1 MGHLALHVLRET
13 EVKGTIKHM
22 LNQKGRANAA
32 LALLLLASFAIACS
46 QLKNLGNK
54 GGGEVNKL
62 VQEAKDDLDAVDKIQ
77 DENEDRVS
85 KINQAENANDAAEVK
100 KQLNE
105 AIEAIDKGLER
116 GNDAVDKIDRAS
128 KIETDPTYK
137 EYLALKAQAFR
148 KQVDAFKK
156 LREAAVIERDNFG
169 KGGDVEKKAIA
180 DFRKAYADYKKLLNE
195 AKELHRKADEI
206 ARKNPDKIKG

>member
-1 MGHLALHVLRET
+1 MAHLASSVLIET
-13 EVKGTIKHM
+13 EVKGTIKNM
-22 LNQKGRANAA
+22 LNQKGRAN
-32 LALLLLASFAIACS
+32 ACS

-54 GGGEVNKL
+54 GGGGEVNKL
-62 VQEAKDDLDAVDKIQ
+62 VQEAKDDLDAVEKIQ
-77 DENEDRVS
+77 DENEDRVT

-116 GNDAVDKIDRAS
+116 GNAAVDKIDRAS

-137 EYLALKAQAFR
+137 EYLSFKAQAFR

-156 LREAAVIERDNFG
+156 LREAAIIERDNFG
-169 KGGDVEKKAIA
+169 KGGDAEKKAIA

-195 AKELHRKADEI
+195 AKDLHRKADEI